1 MAHAAK
7 ASTAQR
13 AAVNS
18 TVQELMSVIQ
28 KRRSVRVYKTGK
40 VSDAQL
46 EYGPRGGALGAL
58 GSEHA
63 TLGVRRDAE
72 PQENEA
78 HPQRFTITSGGKE
91 NAKTPSIT
99 KGLKKDYVGD
109 VSVIVLACG
118 DPRTK
123 AVYLTTRQQ
132 ADREKLF
139 QASIANS
146 VQQMMLAAASMNL
159 GTVWVSVREEVEP
172 ELRKLFQVPEP
183 LRLLWVVP
191 IGHARSWP
199 KAKPRR
205 NVSRFCAHGSL
216 RSEEVEI
223 RLGDPAVAKEL
234 NLTAG
239 VFGSGY

>member
-7 ASTAQR
+7 ASAAQR

-99 KGLKKDYVGD
+99 RAQERLRRRCQRYRSCLRRSANQSGLPNDSPTSRPRETFSGKHRQRRPTNDAGRREHESRHRVGFR
-109 VSVIVLACG
+109 A
-118 DPRTK
+118 
-123 AVYLTTRQQ
+123 
-132 ADREKLF
+132 
-139 QASIANS
+139 
-146 VQQMMLAAASMNL
+146 
-159 GTVWVSVREEVEP
+159 
-172 ELRKLFQVPEP
+172 
-183 LRLLWVVP
+183 
-191 IGHARSWP
+191 
-199 KAKPRR
+199 
-205 NVSRFCAHGSL
+205 
-216 RSEEVEI
+216 
-223 RLGDPAVAKEL
+223 
-234 NLTAG
+234 
-239 VFGSGY
+239 